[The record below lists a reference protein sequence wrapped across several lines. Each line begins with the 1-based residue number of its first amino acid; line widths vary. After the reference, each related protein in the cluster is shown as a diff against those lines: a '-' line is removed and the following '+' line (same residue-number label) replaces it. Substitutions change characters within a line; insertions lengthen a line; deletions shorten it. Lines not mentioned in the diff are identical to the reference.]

1 MGNVKCVKNEN
12 RGKDMSETFKMMTW
26 QLDQFIDQVLVA
38 LDQLISIVLSP
49 FVWFFQHPLADFC
62 KWLFGPQS
70 IAQGKRYWPLFSL
83 LWEHMQSF
91 SCFTQL
97 HW

>member
-1 MGNVKCVKNEN
+1 
-12 RGKDMSETFKMMTW
+12 MMRQMNM
-26 QLDQFIDQVLVA
+26 QLDQFTDQVLIA

-49 FVWFFQHPLADFC
+49 FVWFFQHPLADFY
-62 KWLFGPQS
+62 KWL
-70 IAQGKRYWPLFSL
+70 LFLS

-91 SCFTQL
+91 LYFTHQ